1 MPHIAI
7 TFPDDSLEV
16 YLFGILAPFVTLAS
30 SKHSIDSK
38 INLNWQWLSEWACV
52 SHVYRPL
59 VYTVGLQVDWIQL
72 SSYNLITSLWIQLQR
87 DTHPT
92 LLMLG
97 QRLRRWPNIEP
108 TLEKCTIFEGK
119 SSCPANT
126 THLYNIGPTSS
137 TLAKHCIKSYKC
149 FVFTGCQFKCGSARF
164 EIPAVIQSMCL
175 QINDQLRARAKG
187 FGNYYLIDVA
197 QVYMNFEN
205 LLLMRLWVW
214 NTYLVL
220 L

>member
-1 MPHIAI
+1 MDTTP
-7 TFPDDSLEV
+7 TR
-16 YLFGILAPFVTLAS
+16 
-30 SKHSIDSK
+30 HSP
-38 INLNWQWLSEWACV
+38 N
-52 SHVYRPL
+52 
-59 VYTVGLQVDWIQL
+59 TV
-72 SSYNLITSLWIQLQR
+72 
-87 DTHPT
+87 
-92 LLMLG
+92 LMLG

-108 TLEKCTIFEGK
+108 TLEKCTIFEEK

-137 TLAKHCIKSYKC
+137 TLAQHCIKSYKC

-220 L
+220 LWNRANAYPRALLHSGGPMSCEFWQLTKPLISAMKRGTYQWITAMNWYARNYRCRYIFFTLVYRAWFWKL